1 MPIRNGISGDE
12 RGGRAAVAGNRS
24 LVQAMM
30 LGSSVDGLVCG
41 AGGERERENR
51 CSETELMNSG
61 LETKCDRRSRAR
73 VSDERDECTS
83 RRESWSRCALL
94 RTRSDKRERASEQ
107 RARATASKRNI
118 EKKRLA
124 TVPYRHNTGRK
135 EEYTGIKVMT
145 GSACHILPHQL
156 GFGPP
161 KPSRGGTTATRR
173 DDCASDKYEADGTES
188 TITTTGYC
196 ARGQS
201 FL

>member
-1 MPIRNGISGDE
+1 MYH
-12 RGGRAAVAGNRS
+12 ATVT
-24 LVQAMM
+24 
-30 LGSSVDGLVCG
+30 LVCRRLIWT
-41 AGGERERENR
+41 AATTMSKL
-51 CSETELMNSG
+51 CTIDIIELEKSRQLG
-61 LETKCDRRSRAR
+61 LIDTKRLFDSKQFDCDRRSRAR

-107 RARATASKRNI
+107 RARATASKKNI